1 MLSVNTVQTDMND
14 CAVSTSQHDALPA
27 EDPGRACIYLGR
39 ITLSK
44 QFGWQ
49 LSACCSSLSVCSH
62 TEIIR

>member
-14 CAVSTSQHDALPA
+14 CAVSTSQHDALPP

-44 QFGWQ
+44 QFGWR
-49 LSACCSSLSVCSH
+49 LSAARPYLSAH
-62 TEIIR
+62 TLK